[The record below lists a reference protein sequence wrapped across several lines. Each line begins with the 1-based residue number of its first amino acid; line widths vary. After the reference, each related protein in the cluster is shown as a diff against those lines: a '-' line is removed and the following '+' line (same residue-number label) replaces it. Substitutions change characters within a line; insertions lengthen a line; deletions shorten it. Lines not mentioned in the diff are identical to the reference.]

1 MPSQRQALR
10 VTRLPITVARINLGA
25 VVKRVHLGKEH
36 FILEK
41 SGIPIAALIN
51 VPLFEELVRDRQGR
65 GARGLPA
72 PPPIPRGPSGRRRP
86 RPGGRRRRPSS
97 SQTSPRRSRI
107 PRRVRA
113 S

>member
-1 MPSQRQALR
+1 M
-10 VTRLPITVARINLGA
+10 TRLPITLARINLGA

-51 VPLFEELVRDRQGR
+51 VQLFEELVRDRQGR
-65 GARGLPA
+65 GVRALPA
-72 PPPIPRGPSGRRRP
+72 PSAIRRAPSGRGLSRP
-86 RPGGRRRRPSS
+86 EGRGRRPSS
-97 SQTSPRRSRI
+97 PQASRRRSRT